1 MQITTRPT
9 VSAVLELMA
18 AKRRAGEWASAG
30 RESPATIAYYGNGGG
45 GGFGQEFFGVR
56 VGA

>member
-18 AKRRAGEWASAG
+18 AKCRAGERASAG
-30 RESPATIAYYGNGGG
+30 RESPGTIAYYGNGGG
-45 GGFGQEFFGVR
+45 AGFGWKYFGVR
-56 VGA
+56 V